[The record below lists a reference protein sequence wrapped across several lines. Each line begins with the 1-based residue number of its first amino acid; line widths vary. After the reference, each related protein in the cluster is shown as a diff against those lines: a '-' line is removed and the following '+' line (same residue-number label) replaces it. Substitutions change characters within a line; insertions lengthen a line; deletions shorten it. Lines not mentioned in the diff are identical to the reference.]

1 MEPEDLKARLKAL
14 AQDNKK
20 RTKAAKLRDLYDDVE
35 AALSA
40 GVTRLAVH
48 QELESYLGMSFQTFV
63 GTLRRIRAK
72 QSKVSEEARSD
83 KRLHSNPATPTIQ
96 KSKEQGTKKAESPSS
111 NPADIS
117 TIMGTV
123 PDLQALAKASKGI
136 KK

>member
-1 MEPEDLKARLKAL
+1 MEAEDIKGRLKAL
-14 AQDNKK
+14 AQNNGQ
-20 RTKAAKLRDLYDDVE
+20 RTKAAKLRELHDEVE

-40 GVTRLAVH
+40 GVSRNAVH

-72 QSKVSEEARSD
+72 QAETTSEAKPQVRLQRSAFTPSIETTEGQTTQRSD
-83 KRLHSNPATPTIQ
+83 Q
-96 KSKEQGTKKAESPSS
+96 PSS
-111 NPADIS
+111 NPVDIS
-117 TIMGTV
+117 TIMSTV